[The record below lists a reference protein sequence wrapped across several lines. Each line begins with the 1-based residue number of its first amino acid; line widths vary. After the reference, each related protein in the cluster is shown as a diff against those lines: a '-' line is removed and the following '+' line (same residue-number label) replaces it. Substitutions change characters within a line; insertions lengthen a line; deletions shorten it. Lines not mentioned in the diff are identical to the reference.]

1 MVSIKELI
9 TEAMKIAKKKKLT
22 DQCTIGEV
30 SSALITDKNKIYS
43 GLSINASCSLGFCAE
58 HSAITTMIS
67 KGESRIKKIVAV
79 HYDGKILPPCGKCRE
94 LMIEVNDNN
103 KDTEIIMDKERI
115 VKLDKLLP
123 QRWQERFK

>member
-1 MVSIKELI
+1 MEVIKKLI
-9 TEAMKIAKKKKLT
+9 TEAMNIAKKNKLT
-22 DQCTIGEV
+22 DQCTVGEV
-30 SSALITDKNKIYS
+30 SSVLITDKNNIYT
-43 GLSINASCSLGFCAE
+43 GLSINASCGLGFCAE
-58 HSAITTMIS
+58 HSAIASMIT

>member
-1 MVSIKELI
+1 MEVIKKLI
-9 TEAMKIAKKKKLT
+9 TEAMNIAKKNKLT
-22 DQCTIGEV
+22 DQCTVGEV
-30 SSALITDKNKIYS
+30 SSVLITDKNNIYT
-43 GLSINASCSLGFCAE
+43 GLLINASCGLGFCAE
-58 HSAITTMIS
+58 HSAIASMIT